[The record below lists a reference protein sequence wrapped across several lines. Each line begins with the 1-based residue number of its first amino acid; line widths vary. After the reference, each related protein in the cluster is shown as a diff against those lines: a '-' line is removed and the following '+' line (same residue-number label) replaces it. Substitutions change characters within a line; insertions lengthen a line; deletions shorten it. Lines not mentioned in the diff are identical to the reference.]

1 MMRCWTRCSAL
12 FVWGNSL
19 KYIAI
24 DLGLKRIG
32 LAYSAH
38 KDIATPLPAVMRKN
52 RDQASRDV
60 KKVLDEWEVE
70 AVVIGIPLG
79 GSSEDEMRRRIAHF
93 MNLVDFKGEIFYQDE
108 SHSSLEAE
116 NMMKGE
122 IKYIRDGRVD
132 SISAMIILQRYLA
145 TKKFA

>member
-1 MMRCWTRCSAL
+1 MGTHIRSKM
-12 FVWGNSL
+12 

-38 KDIATPLPAVMRKN
+38 KDIVTPLPAVIRKN
-52 RDQASRDV
+52 RNQASSEV
-60 KKVLDEWEVE
+60 KKVLQEWEVN

-93 MNLVDFKGEIFYQDE
+93 MNLVDFEGEVIYQDE
-108 SHSSLEAE
+108 AGSSKEAE
-116 NMMKGE
+116 ALMKGE
-122 IKYIRDGRVD
+122 IKQIRDGRVD
-132 SISAMIILQRYLA
+132 SISAMIILERYLLSI
-145 TKKFA
+145 KYK

>member
-1 MMRCWTRCSAL
+1 M
-12 FVWGNSL
+12 

-38 KDIATPLPAVMRKN
+38 KDLVTPLPAVMRKN
-52 RDQASRDV
+52 RNQASDEVRQ
-60 KKVLDEWEVE
+60 VLKEWEIN

-79 GSSEDEMRRRIAHF
+79 GSSEDEMKRRIAHF
-93 MNLVDFKGEIFYQDE
+93 MNLVSFDGEIFYQDE
-108 SHSSLEAE
+108 AGSSLEAE

-122 IKYIRDGRVD
+122 IKYVRDGRID

-145 TKKFA
+145 SKKEG

>member
-1 MMRCWTRCSAL
+1 M
-12 FVWGNSL
+12 

-38 KDIATPLPAVMRKN
+38 KDIVTPLPAIIRKN
-52 RDQASRDV
+52 RNQAATEV
-60 KKVLDEWEVE
+60 KKVLQEWEVE

-79 GSSEDEMRRRIAHF
+79 GSSEDEMHRRIAHF
-93 MNLVDFKGEIFYQDE
+93 MNLVAFEGEVFYQDE
-108 SHSSLEAE
+108 AGSSLEAE
-116 NMMKGE
+116 NLMKGE

-132 SISAMIILQRYLA
+132 SISAMIILQRYLVQ
-145 TKKFA
+145 K

>member
-1 MMRCWTRCSAL
+1 M
-12 FVWGNSL
+12 

-38 KDIATPLPAVMRKN
+38 KDIVTPLPAVIRKN
-52 RDQASRDV
+52 RNQASSEV
-60 KKVLDEWEVE
+60 KKTLLEWEVD

-93 MNLVDFKGEIFYQDE
+93 MNLVDFNGELIYQDE
-108 SHSSLEAE
+108 AGSSKEAE
-116 NMMKGE
+116 AMMKGE
-122 IKYIRDGRVD
+122 IKQIRDGRID

-145 TKKFA
+145 SQKNKK

>member
-1 MMRCWTRCSAL
+1 
-12 FVWGNSL
+12 L

-38 KDIATPLPAVMRKN
+38 KDIVTPLPAVIRKN
-52 RDQASRDV
+52 RNQASAEV
-60 KKVLDEWEVE
+60 KKAIAAWEVD
-70 AVVIGIPLG
+70 AVVIGVPLG
-79 GSSEDEMRRRIAHF
+79 GSSEEEMRRRIEHF
-93 MNLVDFKGEIFYQDE
+93 MNLVDFDGELFYQDE
-108 SHSSLEAE
+108 AGSSLEAE

-132 SISAMIILQRYLA
+132 SISAMIILQRFLA
-145 TKKFA
+145 RNK

>member
-1 MMRCWTRCSAL
+1 M
-12 FVWGNSL
+12 

-38 KDIATPLPAVMRKN
+38 GDIVTPLAAVERKN
-52 RDQASRDV
+52 RNQASRDV
-60 KKVLDEWEVE
+60 KKVLDEWEAD
-70 AVVIGIPLG
+70 AVVIGIPMG
-79 GSSEDEMRRRIAHF
+79 GSSEDEMRRRVAHF

-108 SHSSLEAE
+108 AGTSLEAE

-122 IKYIRDGRVD
+122 IKYIRDGRID
-132 SISAMIILQRYLA
+132 SISAMIILQRYLFSI
-145 TKKFA
+145 KGR